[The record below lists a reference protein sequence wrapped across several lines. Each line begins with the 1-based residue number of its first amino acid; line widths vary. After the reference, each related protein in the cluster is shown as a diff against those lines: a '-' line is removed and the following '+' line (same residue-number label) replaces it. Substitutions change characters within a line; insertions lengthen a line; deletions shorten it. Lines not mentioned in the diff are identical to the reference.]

1 MPRPHTLSE
10 AKQAILRLLKRGGP
24 APARSIAGALGTT
37 TTAARQHLAALQAA
51 GLVRSEPVTAQPGA
65 RGRGRPSVLWSL
77 TRRASAFFAD
87 EHAELAV
94 GLIDAMRS
102 AIGERGLARVIEV
115 RARNQVAAYRRL
127 APPGATLEKRVRALA
142 RQRTAEGYM
151 ADVVKQG
158 RGEFLLVER
167 HCPIR
172 DAATACRGLC
182 GAELAVFRATLGS
195 DVEVERTVHL
205 LSGGDRCAYRIR
217 RAPCS

>member
-1 MPRPHTLSE
+1 MPRPPTLSD
-10 AKQAILRLLKRGGP
+10 AKQAVLRLLKRGGP
-24 APARSIAGALGTT
+24 APARAIAEALGTT
-37 TTAARQHLAALQAA
+37 TAAARQHLAALEAA
-51 GLVRSEPVTAQPGA
+51 GLVQAGPATPAAS

-77 TRRASAFFAD
+77 TRRASSFFAD

-94 GLIDAMRS
+94 GLIDAIRS
-102 AIGERGLARVIEV
+102 SIGERGLARVIEA
-115 RARNQVAAYRRL
+115 RARGQVAAYRRL
-127 APPGATLEKRVRALA
+127 APSGASLEKRIRALA

-151 ADVVKQG
+151 AEVVKQG

-182 GAELAVFRATLGS
+182 GAELAVFRATLGE

-217 RAPCS
+217 RRP